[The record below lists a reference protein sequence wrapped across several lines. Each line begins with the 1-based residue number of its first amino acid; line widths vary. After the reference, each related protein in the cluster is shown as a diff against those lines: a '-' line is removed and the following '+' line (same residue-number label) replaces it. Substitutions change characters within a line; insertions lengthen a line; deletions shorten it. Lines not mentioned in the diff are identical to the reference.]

1 MCGIFGSTD
10 WERYNNL
17 YELNKDRGSF
27 AYGGMYIYEGQQPIV
42 QVTKGDSFQFE
53 GPDVDTG
60 QYYMGHTQG
69 PTSAQREF
77 DPKTSHP
84 FRFEHWY
91 VAHNGVLSNSKV
103 LAEEYEVHSPVDSAV
118 IPKLISIKELD
129 SRDEVDAIIQACS
142 ELKGTFACW
151 IYNEISEEAYLVRCG
166 STLFA
171 NNEGEFSSKESAG
184 MYSLKEG
191 MVYCADYMQ
200 GFIYP
205 LCKFPYH
212 SPFFI
217 L

>member
-1 MCGIFGSTD
+1 MCGIFGSINRD
-10 WERYNNL
+10 QYQAL

-27 AYGGMYIYEGQQPIV
+27 AYGGMYLHKERGPII
-42 QVTKGDSFQFE
+42 QKTKGDSFQFE
-53 GPDVDTG
+53 DPYVDTE

-69 PTSAQREF
+69 PTSAKRDF

-84 FRFEHWY
+84 FRFEEWY

-103 LAEEYEVHSPVDSAV
+103 LAEEYEVCSPVDSAV
-118 IPKLISIKELD
+118 IPKLISIKRLD
-129 SRDEVDAIIQACS
+129 AKDDVDAICKALS

-151 IYNEISEEAYLVRCG
+151 IYNEMSQEAYLVRSG

-171 NNEGEFSSKESAG
+171 NNKGDFSSTEIG
-184 MYSLKEG
+184 LMYPLKEG
-191 MVYCADYMQ
+191 VVYCVDYDQ
-200 GFIYP
+200 SFIYP
-205 LCKFPYH
+205 LAKFNYD